1 MANRRLQDALWM
13 LSSGAAQAL
22 LAFGANLLL
31 ARLLLPEMFGRFA
44 LISAG
49 LALFGSVVSLRLPT
63 LLLRSRELTAELQ
76 GRLLNAARCEAGLLL
91 LVGAA
96 LWIGG
101 ALPAAPALAVIGLL
115 AVQALQPL
123 VYCAQAL
130 CERQGRFGQLARLET
145 VAQCSGH
152 LLALLAAALG
162 LKETALVLRELW
174 ILFLLGLGLHW
185 LGTWP
190 RVAWRLPRLHEWRLL
205 AHDARDVWLDGLLES
220 AFARVLTLTAG
231 LVGGERGAGYFHQAQ
246 RLAQV
251 PHQFLQPL
259 AARLAFNWFARDGSP
274 SALRRTFL
282 QLNLILAGPLLL
294 AFLGCWLGA
303 LWFVPWLLGPTWSNA
318 APLLSALAGTAAG
331 TSLLA
336 LGKMALL
343 AERRPRSL
351 LAVRCFQWFAL
362 LALLPMA
369 LSNLDLE
376 LFCASVSLSSL
387 LAAGA
392 AIRLTCWIPR
402 KSRHAAL
409 QSPPALSGGP
419 ASQQHS
425 PPASSPSDPAVPTA
439 QPLPAARILPKI
451 ATPPAA

>member
-63 LLLRSRELTAELQ
+63 LLLRSRELTEELQ
-76 GRLLNAARCEAGLLL
+76 GRLLNAARCEAALLL

-115 AVQALQPL
+115 LVQALQPL

-145 VAQCSGH
+145 VAQTSGH
-152 LLALLAAALG
+152 LLALLAAAVG

-174 ILFLLGLGLHW
+174 ILLLLGLGLHW

-190 RVAWRLPRLHEWRLL
+190 RVAWRLPRLSEWRLL

-231 LVGGERGAGYFHQAQ
+231 AVGGERGAGYFHQAH

-274 SALRRTFL
+274 SALRQTFL
-282 QLNLILAGPLLL
+282 RLNLVLAGPLLL

-331 TSLLA
+331 TSFLS

-369 LSNLDLE
+369 LRTLDLE
-376 LFCASVSLSSL
+376 LFCAAVSLSSL

-392 AIRLTCWIPR
+392 AVRLACWQPGDS
-402 KSRHAAL
+402 KHATAV
-409 QSPPALSGGP
+409 
-419 ASQQHS
+419 
-425 PPASSPSDPAVPTA
+425 DPDD
-439 QPLPAARILPKI
+439 KI
-451 ATPPAA
+451 APNAASAANNPATRQLPNLAPRASA